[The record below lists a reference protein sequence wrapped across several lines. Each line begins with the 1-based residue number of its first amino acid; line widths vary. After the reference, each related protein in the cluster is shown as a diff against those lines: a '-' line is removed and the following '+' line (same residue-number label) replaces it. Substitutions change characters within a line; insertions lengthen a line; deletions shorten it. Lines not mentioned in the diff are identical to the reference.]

1 MKNLKYIICAFA
13 CVLLISAESF
23 AGNTDRAG
31 EAGAYQLLMNP
42 WARSSGLHGMNSAS
56 IKGIEAMRVN
66 VGGLAYLDQ
75 TQVIVARSIWW
86 QGSDISVTSAGFA
99 QKIGDSGGVL
109 GISLMSTGVGEIDVT
124 TTDNPEGTGA
134 TFRPTYFNMGIAY
147 SREFS
152 NAIRGGVTVRI
163 INESIADVTASGI
176 AVDAGILYTAGDN
189 DEARFGIAL
198 RNVGTPMTY
207 EGDGLS
213 FSGNAPDGDYNITI
227 NSRAAKFELPSLLN
241 IGVAYDFLLG
251 ESNKIT
257 LMGNFISNS
266 FTKDVLG
273 AGIEFSLLD
282 RFMLRAG
289 YRYEANVFDDFEEQ
303 GRTNIHTGLSG
314 GFSIDLPVSE
324 DGPRFG
330 IDYSYRTTNP
340 YNGTHTLGVKLDL

>member
-1 MKNLKYIICAFA
+1 MKNLKYIICAIATVF
-13 CVLLISAESF
+13 LIGAECY

-75 TQVIVARSIWW
+75 TQIILARSIWF
-86 QGSDISVTSAGFA
+86 QGSDISVTAAGFA
-99 QKIGDSGGVL
+99 QKMGDSGGVL
-109 GISLMSTGVGEIDVT
+109 GISIMSTNIGEIEVT
-124 TTDNPEGTGA
+124 STDNPEGTGA
-134 TFRPTYFNMGIAY
+134 TFQPGIFNLGIAY

-152 NAIRGGVTVRI
+152 NAIRGGVTVRL
-163 INESIADVTASGI
+163 INESISDVTATGI
-176 AVDAGILYTAGDN
+176 AIDAGILYTAGDN

-207 EGDGLS
+207 NGDGLA
-213 FSGNAPDGDYNITI
+213 FSAPAPDGDYNQTI
-227 NSRAAKFELPSLLN
+227 ASRAAKFELPSLLN
-241 IGVAYDFLLG
+241 IGAAYDFLIG
-251 ESNKIT
+251 ENNKLT
-257 LMGNFISNS
+257 LMGNFVSNS

-282 RFMLRAG
+282 RFMIRAG

-303 GRTNIHTGLSG
+303 GRTNAHTGLSG
-314 GFSIDLPVSE
+314 GFSIDLPISE
-324 DGPRFG
+324 DGPNFG

-340 YNGTHTLGVKLDL
+340 FNGTHTLGLKLDL